1 MRLMDTRKNIKNI
14 INFHQIHHF
23 YQFFKRKM
31 EKNPKSENILP
42 GMVLYAKIMSPLLW
56 SMAWKVKGP
65 STFEFAPSRP

>member
-1 MRLMDTRKNIKNI
+1 MDTGRNVKNIN
-14 INFHQIHHF
+14 NFHQINNF
-23 YQFFKRKM
+23 YQFFKK
-31 EKNPKSENILP
+31 KSENVLP